1 MIQLQAIV
9 ELEVVAE
16 AEPRAWRIPESRLV
30 VCQLLDGDRELPST
44 EWSWERPRVNWRG
57 SGDPPM
63 QPRVVVE
70 LVSDEAKPKEPRGF
84 KWPNL
89 VGLAALIGALGGVG
103 VQCRQAKNMDGEIAA
118 LEDEKA
124 ALAASVEQHDARI
137 EALSQL
143 IQDKRLCGFRPGE
156 LEAQLEDCLL
166 TLQRSVEKAAE
177 GALIYEELDR
187 LP

>member
-9 ELEVVAE
+9 EHETVAE
-16 AEPRAWRIPESRLV
+16 AKPRAWRMPEGRLEV
-30 VCQLLDGDRELPST
+30 RALLDGDRELPST
-44 EWSWERPRVNWRG
+44 EWSWERPRINWKG
-57 SGDPPM
+57 ADDPPM

-70 LVSDEAKPKEPRGF
+70 LVSGEAKPRAHSW

-103 VQCRQAKNMDGEIAA
+103 VQCRQAKNMDGKIEA
-118 LEDEKA
+118 LEQEKA
-124 ALAASVEQHDARI
+124 ALVAGAEQHEARI
-137 EALSQL
+137 EALSRQ
-143 IQDKRLCGFRPGE
+143 IQDKGLCGFRPGDVE
-156 LEAQLEDCLL
+156 DQLDDCLL
-166 TLQRSVEKAAE
+166 ALKRSVEKAAE

>member
-9 ELEVVAE
+9 ELEPIAD
-16 AEPRAWRIPESRLV
+16 AEPAAWRIPDGRLV
-30 VCQLLDGDRELPST
+30 ARTLLDGERALPG
-44 EWSWERPRVNWRG
+44 EDWSWERPRINWRG
-57 SGDPPM
+57 SGDPPGA
-63 QPRVVVE
+63 PRVVVE
-70 LVSDEAKPKEPRGF
+70 LVSGEAKPRARSW

-103 VQCRQAKNMDGEIAA
+103 VQWRQARNMDAELAALEKQKAELVADAEQHAARIAA
-118 LEDEKA
+118 L
-124 ALAASVEQHDARI
+124 SQRI
-137 EALSQL
+137 E
-143 IQDKRLCGFRPGE
+143 DKGLCGFRPGE
-156 LEAQLEDCLL
+156 LEDRLDDCLL

>member
-9 ELEVVAE
+9 ELEAVGDG
-16 AEPRAWRIPESRLV
+16 EPRAWRVPDARLAIRE
-30 VCQLLDGDRELPST
+30 LLDGDREVPSD
-44 EWSWERPRVNWRG
+44 EWTWERPRINWKG
-57 SGDPPM
+57 SGDPPA

-70 LVSDEAKPKEPRGF
+70 LVSGEAKPKERSW

-103 VQCRQAKNMDGEIAA
+103 VQWRQARNMDAEIAA
-118 LEDEKA
+118 LEQAKA
-124 ALAASVEQHDARI
+124 ELEADAEQHDARLEVLAQRI
-137 EALSQL
+137 E
-143 IQDKRLCGFRPGE
+143 DKGLCGFRAVE
-156 LEAQLEDCLL
+156 LEDQLDDCLL